1 MRYQAR
7 DAARPISLVRNSR
20 GATKVPPLEQ
30 LLNHF
35 NGDTSGCS
43 SFRRLLWCCR
53 ADSDAEC
60 LDG

>member
-43 SFRRLLWCCR
+43 SFRRLLWWLPR
-53 ADSDAEC
+53 
-60 LDG
+60 